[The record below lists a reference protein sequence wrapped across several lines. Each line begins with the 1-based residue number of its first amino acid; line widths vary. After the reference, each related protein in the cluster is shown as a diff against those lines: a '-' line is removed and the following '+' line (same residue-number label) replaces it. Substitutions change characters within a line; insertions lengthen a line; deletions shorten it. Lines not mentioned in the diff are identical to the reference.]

1 MKKNKDLK
9 VSVRLE
15 SELINDLMQM
25 TNDINVS
32 NAIRNALK
40 SYVTQ
45 NKNKYALFNSFLN
58 EEN

>member
-1 MKKNKDLK
+1 MKKNKDVK

-32 NAIRNALK
+32 NAIRIALK
-40 SYVTQ
+40 SYVAQT
-45 NKNKYALFNSFLN
+45 KNKFALFNSYLT

>member
-1 MKKNKDLK
+1 MKKNKDVK

-32 NAIRNALK
+32 NAIRIALK
-40 SYVTQ
+40 SYVAQT
-45 NKNKYALFNSFLN
+45 KNKYALFNSYLT

>member
-32 NAIRNALK
+32 NAIRIALK
-40 SYVTQ
+40 SYVAQT
-45 NKNKYALFNSFLN
+45 KNKYILFNSYLT

>member
-1 MKKNKDLK
+1 MKKNKDVK

-32 NAIRNALK
+32 NAIRIAVK
-40 SYVTQ
+40 SYVAQT
-45 NKNKYALFNSFLN
+45 KTKYALFTSYLT